1 MCAHLYIG
9 WLTRIGYTLH
19 SISTKREKWGKRVSE
34 QKRNKKIGTL
44 ANMTRANV
52 KQRAIDA
59 SCCWCSVLMD
69 AGNLIHHD
77 KPITSSRSLLLLLLV
92 ALFQGNHICAHLY
105 RMNRTKRTHP
115 SAITVSDYC
124 TLHPQNIVSNSYSV
138 CLFFFLFLSSLNWCH
153 VCVAVFFCF
162 FFPPNPVEMG
172 NK

>member
-1 MCAHLYIG
+1 
-9 WLTRIGYTLH
+9 
-19 SISTKREKWGKRVSE
+19 
-34 QKRNKKIGTL
+34 
-44 ANMTRANV
+44 MTRANV

-138 CLFFFLFLSSLNWCH
+138 CFFFFSFSVITQLMSRVCGSIFLFFS
-153 VCVAVFFCF
+153 
-162 FFPPNPVEMG
+162 PPNPVEMG